1 MSDTMNAASTSA
13 SAASVSRRGFVKAAG
28 IATVA
33 GAAGA
38 AVLGGAG
45 ATSAQAATGPSFPAE
60 TPAET
65 PSFFVAPDPI
75 TDVSETKDYDVVVIG
90 AGAAGV
96 CAALSANEAGAKVA
110 LLQKE
115 ETAISQ
121 GNTGSGIDLDKSDPA
136 GVEALISTEI
146 AENGYR
152 PKRALLR
159 NWAYN
164 SGEAVKWMIAKAE
177 KQNAQVVDQGDQ
189 QQQGIVNVNG
199 YELHY
204 VTSYFG
210 PKPYNT
216 GDGVIALAAEAQEEG
231 VEIFYSTPA
240 VQLVGSADKGGVTG
254 VIAQNAD
261 GSYAQFNAKKGVIVA
276 TGDYQNNTDM
286 CEYYLPD
293 LRNMERKQ
301 FNKTGDGQRMIVWAG
316 GKMEDLNHTK
326 MLHDFDAGPASMCDM
341 PFLAV
346 KDDGSRFCN
355 ETTPMSIM
363 NNYLRG
369 PQDCGWYSQIFDA
382 DYMTAAADWPG
393 KLVDPDGLKNYEP
406 EDDGDKQGV
415 YPGLVNTYVADTIEE
430 LAGKIGIDADALKAT
445 VDRYNELCDKGADE
459 DFGKQAEYLVPVK
472 TAPFYGI
479 HRHVRVSAVVS
490 GVDVDENNQCL
501 TPDGDPIP
509 GLYAIG
515 NCAGNFYGGV
525 DYPLKVYGLSLG
537 RCYTAGYMCGRYVA
551 GL

>member
-1 MSDTMNAASTSA
+1 MSMRTST
-13 SAASVSRRGFVKAAG
+13 SVSRRGFVKTAG
-28 IATVA
+28 IAAGAVAAAGVA
-33 GAAGA
+33 G
-38 AVLGGAG
+38 
-45 ATSAQAATGPSFPAE
+45 TQAMAKEGPSFTAE
-60 TPAET
+60 TPAAT
-65 PSFFVAPDPI
+65 PSFFVKPDPI
-75 TDVSETKDYDVVVIG
+75 TDVAETKDYDVVVIG

-96 CAALSANEAGAKVA
+96 CAALSANDAGAKVA

-121 GNTGSGIDLDKSDPA
+121 GNTGSGIDLDTSDPA

-152 PKRALLR
+152 PKRELLR

-177 KQNAQVVDQGDQ
+177 KQGAQVVDQGDQ
-189 QQQGIVNVNG
+189 QQKGIVNVNG

-204 VTSYFG
+204 VTLFFG

-216 GDGVIALAAEAQEEG
+216 GDGVIALAKEAEAEG

-240 VQLVGSADKGGVTG
+240 VQLVGSAEEGGVTG
-254 VIAQNAD
+254 VIGQDAD
-261 GSYAQFNAKKGVIVA
+261 GKHVQFNAKKGVIVA

-393 KLVDPDGLKNYEP
+393 KLVDPDAMVNWEP
-406 EDDGDKQGV
+406 EVDGDKEGV
-415 YPGLVNTYVADTIEE
+415 YPGLIGTYVADTIEE
-430 LAGKIGIDADALKAT
+430 LAEKLEIDPEALKAT
-445 VDRYNELCDKGADE
+445 VDRYNELCEKGADE
-459 DFGKQAEYLVPVK
+459 DFGKPAEYLAPVK
-472 TAPFYGI
+472 TPPFYGI
-479 HRHVRVSAVVS
+479 HRHVRISALVS
-490 GVDVDENNQCL
+490 GVDVDVNNQCL
-501 TPDGDPIP
+501 TPEGEPIP

-537 RCYTAGYMCGRYVA
+537 RCYTAGYMCGKYVA
-551 GL
+551 AL